1 VGSGWEITCVMTVQF
16 HQAPM
21 DSLKFIVTQVVELS
35 ESQDK
40 IKDLNVRMLFA
51 RKKEMDKQSK

>member
-1 VGSGWEITCVMTVQF
+1 
-16 HQAPM
+16 M